1 MKELELEIDDY
12 IDYVKYEKKLSNESA
27 KNYRYDL
34 IHFMNYL
41 IKNHIIKFKD
51 VNQDVINDYIIF
63 INIFWY
69 QKK

>member
-34 IHFMNYL
+34 VHFMNYL
-41 IKNHIIKFKD
+41 IKNHITKFKY

-63 INIFWY
+63 
-69 QKK
+69 